1 MKAVTQFARTSKTS
15 APKTEGARALRAR
28 RTDDALAVDL
38 DAPMGAYLWSM
49 LLRAPGSLEQMENA

>member
-1 MKAVTQFARTSKTS
+1 MKAAAEFTRTSQSS
-15 APKTEGARALRAR
+15 APKTEGARVR
-28 RTDDALAVDL
+28 RGAHAGDELTVGL